1 MSLSFSGV
9 AAAVAV
15 DVIEPALEYDRSRWG
30 CGRNSDEIWLGEG
43 KGGTTGASE

>member
-15 DVIEPALEYDRSRWG
+15 EVIEPALEYVRSRWV
-30 CGRNSDEIWLGEG
+30 CGRKSDEIWLGEG
-43 KGGTTGASE
+43 KGGASGGSV